1 VPLSGRHREARKTA
15 AASAAMKAG
24 LTGRAMTG
32 AVLSAG
38 LTMLRS
44 SSVAFAW
51 DGIVDDVVVRT
62 GLFHFGTGS

>member
-1 VPLSGRHREARKTA
+1 
-15 AASAAMKAG
+15 
-24 LTGRAMTG
+24 
-32 AVLSAG
+32 
-38 LTMLRS
+38 MLRS